1 MLVNTI
7 KKKTDILPDTPWQYE
22 IRGIT
27 KNISAKLLLPSE
39 WRRMMNDNVEKTSCT
54 RIHTKWNV
62 STLHAKFV
70 FRSRT
75 RSWAWQ
81 QLATPFSSVH
91 KTLFSFNL
99 LYYFTTIISCLFMSS
114 GLLPIIN
121 CCYCY
126 HSDRYL
132 ILTNAQTGDFPLD
145 EGNRFATGET
155 SFAFTN
161 SAGNLENGGR
171 GEASLSLSLFLC
183 HSTSISNIRFSVPLP
198 LYRRWR
204 EQHRVRTRV
213 AMSTQ
218 LLIIGEEISC
228 FVEKRVKR
236 LFVLVVELSS

>member
-183 HSTSISNIRFSVPLP
+183 LSF
-198 LYRRWR
+198 
-204 EQHRVRTRV
+204 
-213 AMSTQ
+213 
-218 LLIIGEEISC
+218 GE
-228 FVEKRVKR
+228 
-236 LFVLVVELSS
+236 